1 MREKISIFETYGRG
15 DVRLTEV
22 LLPKEFREDFKVKQL
37 LGICDYSY
45 KIPHTWF
52 DRVSRYSSLC
62 FPCIEAAVVFS
73 SIKHTS
79 VLDAD
84 YRIVSFTTVHNYG

>member
-1 MREKISIFETYGRG
+1 MREKISIFDTYGRG

-22 LLPKEFREDFKVKQL
+22 LLPQEFIKDFKTKQL

-45 KIPHTWF
+45 KIPYSWF
-52 DRVSRYSSLC
+52 DTVSKYSSLT
-62 FPCIEAAVVFS
+62 FPCVEAAVVFS

-79 VLDAD
+79 VLDED